1 MAASL
6 PGLAALLALLFTWMQ
21 VTQTGKE
28 VGISEQGQITNR
40 FNAAINNLGST
51 SLDIRLGGIYA
62 LERIMHDSAR
72 DQPAVI
78 SVLSAYLRQHASVPV
93 GSTKKAPGES
103 GDKPSPRADVQAVM
117 TVLGN
122 RSPDRDQGAPID
134 LSRTALRGVRLPGD
148 PTEIP
153 FRGADLSNAD
163 LRDSSLPN
171 ADLREASLIRAN
183 LSGAALRG
191 SRLDLAYLT
200 NANLAD
206 VDLSGSHLN
215 GAGLEGANLTGASF
229 CSEVFMQTA
238 QGGRGAA
245 AALLSRARPVGQT
258 RPEGCADLADALLVK
273 ANLTNA
279 ALFGMNLTRTMF
291 CPPPEPG
298 FDSGDC
304 ANLTGATLSESNL
317 KGAYLSRANLRGAD
331 LAHADLTGADLTNA
345 DLTNADLTGAKV
357 AGAKF
362 EGAKLKGVRGLPP
375 SL

>member
-1 MAASL
+1 
-6 PGLAALLALLFTWMQ
+6 MQ
-21 VTQTGKE
+21 VTQAGKE

-93 GSTKKAPGES
+93 GSAKKAPTES
-103 GDKPSPRADVQAVM
+103 SDKPSSRADVQAVM

-122 RSPDRDQGAPID
+122 RHPDHDQGAPID
-134 LSRTALRGVRLPGD
+134 LSHTALRGVKFPGA
-148 PTEIP
+148 PNEIP
-153 FRGADLSNAD
+153 FRGADLSKAD

-171 ADLREASLIRAN
+171 ADLREASLVQAN
-183 LSGAALRG
+183 FSGAVLSG
-191 SRLDLAYLT
+191 SRFDLAHLT
-200 NANLAD
+200 NANLTDA
-206 VDLSGSHLN
+206 DLSGSHLN
-215 GAGLEGANLTGASF
+215 DADLEGANLTGASL
-229 CSEVFMQTA
+229 CREVFFQTA
-238 QGGRGAA
+238 QGGRGSV
-245 AALLSRARPVGQT
+245 AALLSRARPTDQAGQ
-258 RPEGCADLADALLVK
+258 GDCADLADAYLVN
-273 ANLTNA
+273 ANLTDA
-279 ALFGMNLTRTMF
+279 ALFGMNLTSTIF
-291 CPPPEPG
+291 CPPLEIG
-298 FDSGDC
+298 FASDTC
-304 ANLTGATLSESNL
+304 ADLAGATLSESNL
-317 KGAYLSRANLRGAD
+317 KGAHLSRANLKGAD

-375 SL
+375 SP

>member
-93 GSTKKAPGES
+93 GSTKKAPGET
-103 GDKPSPRADVQAVM
+103 GEKPSPRADVQAVM

-122 RSPDRDQGAPID
+122 RHPDHDQGAPID
-134 LSRTALRGVRLPGD
+134 LSSTALRGVKFPDGPD
-148 PTEIP
+148 EIP
-153 FRGADLSNAD
+153 FHGADLSNAD
-163 LRDSSLPN
+163 LSGSSMPN

-183 LSGAALRG
+183 LSGAALTG
-191 SRLDLAYLT
+191 SRLDRADLT
-200 NANLAD
+200 NANLTDAD
-206 VDLSGSHLN
+206 LHGSHLKN
-215 GAGLEGANLTGASF
+215 AGLEGANLTGASL
-229 CSEVFMQTA
+229 CSEVFFQTA
-238 QGGRGAA
+238 QGGRGSV
-245 AALLSRARPVGQT
+245 AALLSRARPADQA
-258 RPEGCADLADALLVK
+258 RPGDCADLADAYLVN
-273 ANLTNA
+273 ANLTDA
-279 ALFGMNLTRTMF
+279 RLFGMNLTNTMF
-291 CPPPEPG
+291 CPPRETG
-298 FDSGDC
+298 FASGNC
-304 ANLTGATLSESNL
+304 ADLAGSTLSESNL
-317 KGAYLSRANLRGAD
+317 KGAYLPRANLKGAD